1 MRVKWLRETLA
12 NLDAIGEYIAR
23 DNAVAAA
30 ETILRILDAVD
41 GLAAG
46 PSAHL
51 GRPGRVPG
59 TRELVVTPNYL
70 VPYRVKGGVI
80 EVLRVLHA
88 RQRWPDQLP

>member
-1 MRVKWLRETLA
+1 MRVRWLRQALA
-12 NLDAIGEYIAR
+12 NLDAVGEYIAR

-30 ETILRILDAVD
+30 ATILRILDAVD
-41 GLAAG
+41 ELAKG
-46 PSAHL
+46 PSVHV

-70 VPYRVKGGVI
+70 VPYRVKGDVI